1 VDRADYDVPPIDA
14 HQLSEMFLGI
24 ACLAASHAV
33 KPLRLTATMRVI
45 SIALLIAAALQR
57 FLANSSLAELS

>member
-14 HQLSEMFLGI
+14 HQFSEMSLGI

-33 KPLRLTATMRVI
+33 KPLRLTATTRVI